1 MGLQII
7 FFEEDSYGKDCPSIY
22 EIYIPLWAWHRHFSH
37 YLPSVSYVTLMA
49 NSLTNIDHKDRVLFL
64 WRILGGFLNILKE
77 DNVIKIWHRHDLMM
91 EGQARWSFSRVDRL
105 YEKYQE
111 LLLCDWK
118 YLQLYK
124 TF

>member
-7 FFEEDSYGKDCPSIY
+7 FFEEDSYGEDCPSIY

-49 NSLTNIDHKDRVLFL
+49 NSLTNIDDKDRVLFL

-77 DNVIKIWHRHDLMM
+77 DNVIKIWHRRQIA
-91 EGQARWSFSRVDRL
+91 GPTRWCFSRIDRL

-111 LLLCDWK
+111 LSFCDWK

-124 TF
+124 NDF

>member
-1 MGLQII
+1 
-7 FFEEDSYGKDCPSIY
+7 
-22 EIYIPLWAWHRHFSH
+22 
-37 YLPSVSYVTLMA
+37 MA
-49 NSLTNIDHKDRVLFL
+49 NSLTNIDDKDRVLFL

-77 DNVIKIWHRHDLMM
+77 DNVIKIWHRHDLIM